1 MRFDASP
8 KCQQFLWSLIEVV
21 ERMKHPSVGTDA
33 SRSNFLTRL
42 RLWRDFSDDDLR
54 DVYTP
59 SSEELRVALN
69 LLEAIA
75 KLMPDEDLAL
85 ERMREIAISMDP
97 NQFIQSCASCGEC
110 YAENRDVRADGSKKI
125 GGCRVS
131 VDLLESL
138 ELDKLSNYH

>member
-1 MRFDASP
+1 MRFDASR

-21 ERMKHPSVGTDA
+21 ERMEHPSVGTDA
-33 SRSNFLTRL
+33 SRSDFLTRL

-59 SSEELRVALN
+59 SSEELRVVLN

-85 ERMREIAISMDP
+85 ERVKEIAFNGPKS
-97 NQFIQSCASCGEC
+97 S
-110 YAENRDVRADGSKKI
+110 YKVL
-125 GGCRVS
+125 RV
-131 VDLLESL
+131 LWRMLR
-138 ELDKLSNYH
+138 